1 MENAFSLCC
10 LTSNKKGGA
19 LPPTKTNRVGNDD
32 KALLPWADDAPAN
45 TSGGNAV
52 AGQGAA
58 GRLRASSA
66 EQRN

>member
-1 MENAFSLCC
+1 MDNAFSLCC

-19 LPPTKTNRVGNDD
+19 LPPAKTNRVGNDD
-32 KALLPWADDAPAN
+32 EALPPWAGEAPAN
-45 TSGGNAV
+45 NAGGNAMV
-52 AGQGAA
+52 GEGAA